1 MHACM
6 HGIHGNAGRLAG
18 LRMRIVSSDST
29 CTGGTHGANKTK
41 ERSLLL
47 LTLTLTLTLTLG
59 LGPRLGSAPSRRVLV
74 GALLREHRGG
84 IV

>member
-1 MHACM
+1 M

-47 LTLTLTLTLTLG
+47 LTLTLGLGLG
-59 LGPRLGSAPSRRVLV
+59 LGPHLGFAPSRRFLV

>member
-1 MHACM
+1 MR
-6 HGIHGNAGRLAG
+6 AGRDARLARLAG
-18 LRMRIVSSDST
+18 LRMCVVSSDST
-29 CTGGTHGANKTK
+29 RTRGTNGANETK

-47 LTLTLTLTLTLG
+47 LGVGLGLG
-59 LGPRLGSAPSRRVLV
+59 LGPRLGFAPSRRFLI

>member
-29 CTGGTHGANKTK
+29 CTGGTDGANKTK

-47 LTLTLTLTLTLG
+47 LTLTLGLG
-59 LGPRLGSAPSRRVLV
+59 LGPRLGLAPSRRFLV

>member
-1 MHACM
+1 MNECNSWESAR
-6 HGIHGNAGRLAG
+6 NARLSG
-18 LRMRIVSSDST
+18 LRMCVVSSDST
-29 CTGGTHGANKTK
+29 YTRGTNGAKETK

-47 LTLTLTLTLTLG
+47 LTLTLTLTLGLG
-59 LGPRLGSAPSRRVLV
+59 LGPRLGFAPSRRFLV

>member
-1 MHACM
+1 MNECNSWESAR
-6 HGIHGNAGRLAG
+6 NARLAG

-29 CTGGTHGANKTK
+29 CTGGTNGANKTK

-47 LTLTLTLTLTLG
+47 LTLTLGLGLG
-59 LGPRLGSAPSRRVLV
+59 LGPRLGFAPSRRFLV